1 MAIKRTDFLLWLY
14 PHLIKHPKM
23 LTDQMLKYNANIS
36 TICLKQQN
44 LIIFLANI
52 SMLTIK

>member
-1 MAIKRTDFLLWLY
+1 MATKRTDFLLWLY